1 MVKLFKISPKKP
13 SFINSCFASQCT
25 PAINTSQL
33 LSLEFK
39 TNKGLERIPF
49 TDNHINLTKNLNV
62 DKVDERDNIS
72 IRMIKLCGKSIA
84 LPLRLIF

>member
-13 SFINSCFASQCT
+13 SFSNSCFASQCT

-49 TDNHINLTKNLNV
+49 TDDHINLSKNLNV
-62 DKVDERDNIS
+62 DKVDEWDIIS
-72 IRMIKLCGKSIA
+72 IQMIKLCGKSIA
-84 LPLRLIF
+84 LLLRLIF